1 MNENVFKLY
10 TEHKHLYLF
19 QSGQGSVLFTLLP
32 FDKTKLV
39 ERIVKAYPA
48 LTTTI
53 EDNIWEECV
62 VEHSFPSRV
71 EDMDAGIVSTITRLI
86 MRLSS
91 PNTIEEI
98 QSDLDKTRENLT
110 DIRDQIVTKI
120 CEAFP
125 AYTPEEVE
133 AMDWQTQIKRLAQ
146 AEKVLGTEFSL
157 NNGKGAPAK
166 PGQKQMPG
174 MQTEGVA
181 FKMGDDG
188 KQYVDFNKENAMLR
202 SM

>member
-19 QSGQGSVLFTLLP
+19 QGAGGSALFRLLP
-32 FDKTKLV
+32 FDKTKTV
-39 ERIVKAYPA
+39 ERICKAYPA
-48 LTTTI
+48 LTPTI

-62 VEHSFPSRV
+62 IEHSFPSSL
-71 EDMDAGIVSTITRLI
+71 EDMNAGLVSTVTRLI

-91 PNTIEEI
+91 PSNINEIKEDLEE
-98 QSDLDKTRENLT
+98 TRSKLT

-125 AYTPEEVE
+125 AYTPEDVE
-133 AMDWQTQIKRLAQ
+133 SMDWQTQIKRLAQ

-157 NNGKGAPAK
+157 TNGKEGGKVPI
-166 PGQKQMPG
+166 PG
-174 MQTEGVA
+174 MQTDGVA
-181 FKMGDDG
+181 TKIGEDG
-188 KQYVDFNKENAMLR
+188 NTYIDFNKENAALR
-202 SM
+202 E